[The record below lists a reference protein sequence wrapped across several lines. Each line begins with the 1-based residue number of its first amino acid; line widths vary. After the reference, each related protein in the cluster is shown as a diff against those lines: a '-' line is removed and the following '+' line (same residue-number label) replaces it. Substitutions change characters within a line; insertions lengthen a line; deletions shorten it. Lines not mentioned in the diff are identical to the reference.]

1 MATKQKKKDTTKKF
15 VLRLTNEST
24 YPLLE
29 KEAKDKPG
37 IWSVNTLINSI
48 LEKHQKSF
56 KNS

>member
-15 VLRLTNEST
+15 VLRLTNEDT